1 MGPTKRAG
9 QRLVIGVIFLWAL
22 MSGVDLEA
30 GCEKRLSNGESVY
43 VPIYSNVYSGPKAS
57 SFELAVML
65 SIRNTDPKHSIT
77 LLRAEYHDSSGKK
90 LESYVQKPTEVK
102 PMASTYFYIKEYDKR
117 GGPGASFLV
126 KWNSE
131 HKVNMPIIEGIMLG
145 LSSGQ
150 GVSFVCPGRIITEHR
165 E

>member
-1 MGPTKRAG
+1 MVPMSRPSQK
-9 QRLVIGVIFLWAL
+9 LVIGVILFWGL

-30 GCEKRLSNGESVY
+30 GCEKSLSKGESVY

-57 SFELAVML
+57 AFELAVML
-65 SIRNTDPKHSIT
+65 SIRNIDPKHSIT
-77 LLRAEYHDSSGKK
+77 IVKAEYHDSSGKN

-126 KWNSE
+126 KWSSE
-131 HKVNMPIIEGIMLG
+131 HRVNMPIIEGIMLG

-150 GVSFVCPGRIITEHR
+150 GVSFVCPGRIITEPKD
-165 E
+165 